1 MTTDRDWK
9 MLYKAGAAAALL
21 AGLVFRRNF
30 GAEVSLFTGADA
42 IPATPE
48 GWFSLL
54 QNNPFAALSFLSFFD
69 IFNYLL
75 LALVF
80 IALGA
85 ALWTIQR
92 SAVAVALA
100 SALIGVC
107 VHLSTNIAITMF
119 SLSRDYSMAIDVQ
132 RVVLTGAAQALLT
145 AQNPL
150 SSWPSTPTLMTMLL
164 VALASLL
171 VSLALL
177 PTHRATGI
185 VGIIAS
191 ACDLTYCLTFA
202 FLPTL
207 HVVLIAAAGLFWMIW
222 HLLIARFLFRAS
234 SVLQYEKHLSDN

>member
-1 MTTDRDWK
+1 MTTNRDWK

-21 AGLVFRRNF
+21 AGLIFRRNF

-42 IPATPE
+42 IPAFPE
-48 GWFSLL
+48 GWFTLL
-54 QNNPFAALSFLSFFD
+54 QTNPFAALSFLSFFD
-69 IFNYLL
+69 LFNYLL

-85 ALWTIQR
+85 ALWTIGR
-92 SAVAVALA
+92 PAVTVALA
-100 SALIGVC
+100 CALIGVS
-107 VHLSTNIAITMF
+107 VHLSTNISITML
-119 SLSRDYSMAIDVQ
+119 SLSRDYSMAVEAQ
-132 RVVLTGAAQALLT
+132 RAALTEAAQALLA

-150 SSWPSTPTLMTMLL
+150 SSWPSTPTLITMLL

-171 VSLALL
+171 ISLALL
-177 PTHRATGI
+177 PAHRATGI
-185 VGIIAS
+185 VGMIAS

-202 FLPTL
+202 FLPAL
-207 HVVLIAAAGLFWMIW
+207 HVVLIATAGLFWMVW